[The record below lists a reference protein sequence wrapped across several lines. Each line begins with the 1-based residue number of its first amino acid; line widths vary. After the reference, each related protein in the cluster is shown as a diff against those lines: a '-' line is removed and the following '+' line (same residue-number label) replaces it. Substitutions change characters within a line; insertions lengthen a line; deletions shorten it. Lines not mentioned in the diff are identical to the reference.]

1 MEFEIE
7 QRAVLVVG
15 DEELDT
21 LDQLAAIE
29 ASRPG
34 AWGGAQRAAV
44 DHHRRGQDLV
54 AAGQA
59 PIESQALTQSA
70 PQPEPG
76 PAGEARVQ
84 RGEGNTREQPS
95 NAPLHAPEGQH
106 PNQPDHAPPQGE
118 VWLAPAAVYAD
129 PLLVHGLQLR
139 LDREDEHL
147 NIG

>member
-7 QRAVLVVG
+7 QRAVLVAG

-44 DHHRRGQDLV
+44 HHHRRGQDLI
-54 AAGQA
+54 AAGQT

-70 PQPEPG
+70 PQPEP
-76 PAGEARVQ
+76 
-84 RGEGNTREQPS
+84 
-95 NAPLHAPEGQH
+95 
-106 PNQPDHAPPQGE
+106 
-118 VWLAPAAVYAD
+118 
-129 PLLVHGLQLR
+129 
-139 LDREDEHL
+139 
-147 NIG
+147 